1 MSEIWYE
8 QSNEDGHIFLDRY
21 VHPECEFIMVHSRE
35 GIKDILK
42 GWLREQ
48 NKEEDDREAD

>member
-8 QSNEDGHIFLDRY
+8 QSNEDGDIFLAKHL
-21 VHPECEFIMVHSRE
+21 HPECEFIMVHRSRE
-35 GIKDILK
+35 DIKDILK

-48 NKEEDDREAD
+48 NKEEDE